1 MEIRIDHVTK
11 ILDNNKVLD
20 DICLSMSHGKIYGLM
35 GRNGSGKS
43 MLLKAICGFIK
54 PTEGK
59 IIVNNIDLAEANVF
73 PASASALIDRPCYL
87 PDLNAFDNLK
97 LVASIKNEI
106 NDEQIREFL
115 KLVGLNDDKKVFK
128 KFSLG
133 MKQKL
138 GIAQALMENPKI
150 IILDEPFNGVDEIT
164 TKKLRN
170 YLKKIKEDK
179 IIIIASHMK
188 EDLYDLCEEIFE
200 IENGKIKKN
209 YSKDS

>member
-1 MEIRIDHVTK
+1 MEIKINHVTK
-11 ILDNNKVLD
+11 ILDSNKVLD
-20 DICLSMSHGKIYGLM
+20 DICLNMSHGKIYGLM

-54 PTEGK
+54 PTEGN
-59 IIVNNIDLAEANVF
+59 IIVDNIDLSKTNAF

-106 NDEQIREFL
+106 KDEQIREFL

-150 IILDEPFNGVDEIT
+150 IILDEPFNGVDDIT
-164 TKKLRN
+164 SKRLRD
-170 YLKKIKEDK
+170 YLKKIKKDK
-179 IIIIASHMK
+179 IIIIASHIK

-200 IENGKIKKN
+200 IENGKIKKE
-209 YSKDS
+209 K